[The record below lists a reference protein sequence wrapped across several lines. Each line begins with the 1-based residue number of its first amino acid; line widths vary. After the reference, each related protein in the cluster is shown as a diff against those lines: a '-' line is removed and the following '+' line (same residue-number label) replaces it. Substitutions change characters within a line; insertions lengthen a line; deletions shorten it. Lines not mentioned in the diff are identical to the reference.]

1 MVGDVASI
9 SFQREKNDHEKC
21 PLLVFDHFL
30 ESHQYLESFKVWT
43 RHTAREKCDTR
54 IMGVKIPSET
64 LAITNGHFMCNVV
77 VHSKGKE
84 REPSPYQFVQFS
96 IKRIEN
102 APTVKHKILEGL

>member
-1 MVGDVASI
+1 MSSPCD
-9 SFQREKNDHEKC
+9 
-21 PLLVFDHFL
+21 DHFL

-102 APTVKHKILEGL
+102 ALSVKHKILEGCKLFSFEILEPESETNYG